1 MGRIHK
7 SREALS
13 VRIETKEQRRY
24 DRSSNCSHRE
34 NEGGRR
40 NVDDVG
46 NALRCA
52 CVCSW
57 GGAVTLSDVPCVEN

>member
-1 MGRIHK
+1 MMFMLRMMLK
-7 SREALS
+7 W
-13 VRIETKEQRRY
+13 
-24 DRSSNCSHRE
+24 
-34 NEGGRR
+34 